1 MCSGRCVH
9 SILLRARSGG
19 KARLLWGTSLCP
31 TRSHSGQCLSG
42 TELSLPCGVVP
53 AEIAVTEEE
62 AAAIDRLQNMGFE
75 RAACIEAFIAC
86 DRNEEAAANFLLENM
101 NDDM

>member
-1 MCSGRCVH
+1 M
-9 SILLRARSGG
+9 
-19 KARLLWGTSLCP
+19 
-31 TRSHSGQCLSG
+31 
-42 TELSLPCGVVP
+42 
-53 AEIAVTEEE
+53 TEEE
-62 AAAIDRLQNMGFE
+62 AAAIDRLQSMGFE